1 MGELGLMAQWSEVP
15 SRDWVE
21 HTKSDDAKVVR
32 GILEPLMLAALEP
45 RGKTV
50 LDLGCGEGYFA
61 RKLKEA
67 GAARVA
73 GLDISPNFIKEAQAQ
88 NPDGEYHV
96 HDIVSGPFFGPG
108 TLDAVSAFMVLMY
121 MTDLDAAYRN
131 ISTILR
137 PSGQLV
143 ACIINPYYAEPVG
156 LWGWA
161 LRGWFDPRRRGWR
174 LVARQIE
181 GVLRSR
187 FDYVLYIRNYFES
200 RVVEKR
206 LTHANVMHAHRP
218 FSEYLN
224 LAEKHD
230 LHLKAMWEPKITPEI
245 QARYPDEPVARALA
259 DVPLLFVL
267 VFAKV

>member
-1 MGELGLMAQWSEVP
+1 MAQWSEV
-15 SRDWVE
+15 SGQDWVQ

-32 GILEPLMLAALEP
+32 GLLEPLMLQALEP
-45 RGKTV
+45 RGKAV

-96 HDIVSGPFFGPG
+96 HDIVSGPFFGPE

-143 ACIINPYYAEPVG
+143 ACTINPYYAEPVG
-156 LWGWA
+156 SWGWA
-161 LRGWFDPRRRGWR
+161 VRGGRYRWFDPRR
-174 LVARQIE
+174 L
-181 GVLRSR
+181 LRSQL
-187 FDYVLYIRNYFES
+187 DYALCIRNYFDS
-200 RVVEKR
+200 RIVEKK
-206 LTHANVMHAHRP
+206 LTHANVMHVHRP

-224 LAEKHD
+224 LAEKHH

-267 VFAKV
+267 VFVKV